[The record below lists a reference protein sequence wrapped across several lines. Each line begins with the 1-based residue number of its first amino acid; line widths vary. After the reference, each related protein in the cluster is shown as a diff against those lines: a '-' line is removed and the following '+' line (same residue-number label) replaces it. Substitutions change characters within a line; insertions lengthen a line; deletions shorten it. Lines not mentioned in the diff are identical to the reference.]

1 MANVPTSLHDAVSIA
16 GYYPALASTVL
27 KSAIAGEAVT
37 SHFVHAET
45 TFDDRE
51 VRRHM
56 TALVLTPT
64 RLIRVHMDDGN
75 AGEGEPSHAASATVE
90 AALLRTVSS
99 VALTHLVHD
108 PEKYREGDPSS
119 EIVLAVGWGVHSR
132 IELEPALCSDEN
144 CDADHGYTGGL
155 TGDDTLVRVS
165 LLADGEESVRG
176 LETFASALNAAVCE
190 HA

>member
-1 MANVPTSLHDAVSIA
+1 MAGVPTSLHDAVSIA

-27 KSAIAGEAVT
+27 KSAIGKETVT
-37 SHFVHAET
+37 CHFV
-45 TFDDRE
+45 FDDRE

-99 VALTHLVHD
+99 VALTHLVHE
-108 PEKYREGDPSS
+108 PEQYREGDPSS

-132 IELEPALCSDEN
+132 IELEPAICGDEN
-144 CDADHGYTGGL
+144 CDADHGYTGGI

-165 LLADGEESVRG
+165 LLADGEESVRS
-176 LETFASALNAAVCE
+176 LESFAAVLSAAVCE